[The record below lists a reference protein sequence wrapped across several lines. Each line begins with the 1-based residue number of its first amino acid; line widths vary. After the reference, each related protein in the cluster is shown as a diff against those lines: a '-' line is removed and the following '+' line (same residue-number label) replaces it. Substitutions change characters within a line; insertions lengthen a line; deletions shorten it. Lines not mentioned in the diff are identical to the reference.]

1 MSSSDTLEQQIN
13 RNVDTIKSQLEDILG
28 IIKDNKDKTL
38 SEKEL
43 KILKNIETTLQGP
56 NSGSIIFSILIIF
69 PSAGDTITLSLLA
82 TLLVGSLKKFKQN
95 NKNETTVKGT
105 NTGVLYDS

>member
-1 MSSSDTLEQQIN
+1 MSLMSSSDTLEQQIN

-43 KILKNIETTLQGP
+43 KILKNIQ
-56 NSGSIIFSILIIF
+56 SKIQI
-69 PSAGDTITLSLLA
+69 
-82 TLLVGSLKKFKQN
+82 LKKQITDVLNIK
-95 NKNETTVKGT
+95 T
-105 NTGVLYDS
+105 NTKQETLF

>member
-28 IIKDNKDKTL
+28 IIKDNKNKTL

-43 KILKNIETTLQGP
+43 QILKNIQ
-56 NSGSIIFSILIIF
+56 SKIQI
-69 PSAGDTITLSLLA
+69 
-82 TLLVGSLKKFKQN
+82 LKKQITDVLNIKTKTKQT
-95 NKNETTVKGT
+95 K
-105 NTGVLYDS
+105 LF

>member
-1 MSSSDTLEQQIN
+1 MSLMSSSDTLEQQIN

-43 KILKNIETTLQGP
+43 KILKNIQ
-56 NSGSIIFSILIIF
+56 SKIQI
-69 PSAGDTITLSLLA
+69 
-82 TLLVGSLKKFKQN
+82 LKKQITDVLNIK
-95 NKNETTVKGT
+95 T
-105 NTGVLYDS
+105 NTKQTKLF

>member
-43 KILKNIETTLQGP
+43 KILKNIQ
-56 NSGSIIFSILIIF
+56 SKIQI
-69 PSAGDTITLSLLA
+69 
-82 TLLVGSLKKFKQN
+82 LKKQITDVLNIK
-95 NKNETTVKGT
+95 T
-105 NTGVLYDS
+105 NTRQETLF

>member
-13 RNVDTIKSQLEDILG
+13 RNVDTIKSQLEGILG

-43 KILKNIETTLQGP
+43 KILKNIQ
-56 NSGSIIFSILIIF
+56 SKIQI
-69 PSAGDTITLSLLA
+69 
-82 TLLVGSLKKFKQN
+82 LKKQITDVLNIK
-95 NKNETTVKGT
+95 T
-105 NTGVLYDS
+105 NTKQTKLF

>member
-38 SEKEL
+38 SEKKL
-43 KILKNIETTLQGP
+43 KILKNIQ
-56 NSGSIIFSILIIF
+56 SKIQI
-69 PSAGDTITLSLLA
+69 
-82 TLLVGSLKKFKQN
+82 LKKQITDVLNIK
-95 NKNETTVKGT
+95 T
-105 NTGVLYDS
+105 NTKQTKLF

>member
-13 RNVDTIKSQLEDILG
+13 RNVDTIKSQLEDVLG

-43 KILKNIETTLQGP
+43 KILKNIQ
-56 NSGSIIFSILIIF
+56 SKIQI
-69 PSAGDTITLSLLA
+69 
-82 TLLVGSLKKFKQN
+82 LKKQITDVLNIKSNTKQT
-95 NKNETTVKGT
+95 K
-105 NTGVLYDS
+105 LF

>member
-1 MSSSDTLEQQIN
+1 MSLMSSSDTLEQQIN

-43 KILKNIETTLQGP
+43 QILKNIQ
-56 NSGSIIFSILIIF
+56 SKIQI
-69 PSAGDTITLSLLA
+69 
-82 TLLVGSLKKFKQN
+82 LKKQITDVLNIKTKTKQT
-95 NKNETTVKGT
+95 K
-105 NTGVLYDS
+105 LF

>member
-1 MSSSDTLEQQIN
+1 MSLMSSSDTLEQQIN

-43 KILKNIETTLQGP
+43 QILKNIQ
-56 NSGSIIFSILIIF
+56 SKIQI
-69 PSAGDTITLSLLA
+69 
-82 TLLVGSLKKFKQN
+82 LKKQITDVLNIKSNTKQT
-95 NKNETTVKGT
+95 K
-105 NTGVLYDS
+105 LF

>member
-1 MSSSDTLEQQIN
+1 MSLMSSSDTLEQQIN

-43 KILKNIETTLQGP
+43 QILKNIQ
-56 NSGSIIFSILIIF
+56 SKIQI
-69 PSAGDTITLSLLA
+69 
-82 TLLVGSLKKFKQN
+82 LKKQITDVLNIK
-95 NKNETTVKGT
+95 T
-105 NTGVLYDS
+105 NTRQETLF

>member
-43 KILKNIETTLQGP
+43 QILKNIQ
-56 NSGSIIFSILIIF
+56 SKIQI
-69 PSAGDTITLSLLA
+69 
-82 TLLVGSLKKFKQN
+82 LKKQITDVLNIKSNTKQT
-95 NKNETTVKGT
+95 K
-105 NTGVLYDS
+105 LF

>member
-43 KILKNIETTLQGP
+43 QILKNIQ
-56 NSGSIIFSILIIF
+56 SKIQI
-69 PSAGDTITLSLLA
+69 
-82 TLLVGSLKKFKQN
+82 LKKQITDVLNIK
-95 NKNETTVKGT
+95 T
-105 NTGVLYDS
+105 NTKQTKLF

>member
-43 KILKNIETTLQGP
+43 NILKNIQ
-56 NSGSIIFSILIIF
+56 SKIQI
-69 PSAGDTITLSLLA
+69 
-82 TLLVGSLKKFKQN
+82 LKKQITDVLNIK
-95 NKNETTVKGT
+95 T
-105 NTGVLYDS
+105 NTKQTKLF

>member
-43 KILKNIETTLQGP
+43 QILKNIQ
-56 NSGSIIFSILIIF
+56 SKIQI
-69 PSAGDTITLSLLA
+69 
-82 TLLVGSLKKFKQN
+82 LKKQITDVLNIKTKTKQT
-95 NKNETTVKGT
+95 K
-105 NTGVLYDS
+105 LF

>member
-28 IIKDNKDKTL
+28 IIKDNTDKTL

-43 KILKNIETTLQGP
+43 KILKNIQ
-56 NSGSIIFSILIIF
+56 SKIQI
-69 PSAGDTITLSLLA
+69 
-82 TLLVGSLKKFKQN
+82 LKKQITDVLNIK
-95 NKNETTVKGT
+95 T
-105 NTGVLYDS
+105 NTKQETLF

>member
-38 SEKEL
+38 SEKQL
-43 KILKNIETTLQGP
+43 KILKNIQ
-56 NSGSIIFSILIIF
+56 SKIQI
-69 PSAGDTITLSLLA
+69 
-82 TLLVGSLKKFKQN
+82 LKKQITDVLN
-95 NKNETTVKGT
+95 IETKT
-105 NTGVLYDS
+105 NQKTLF